1 MKIFSMTIFFF
12 PMLGLRWEWLNSYT
26 VFLKCEKIHIS
37 VEICGI
43 CENYLTEAFFLT
55 DLTDGTDYSGA
66 SVEICG
72 SCGNFLTEDVFISHG
87 FNG

>member
-1 MKIFSMTIFFF
+1 MIWAKFFNENFQHDYFSF

-26 VFLKCEKIHIS
+26 VSLKCEKIHIS

-55 DLTDGTDYSGA
+55 DLTDGTDLSCC
-66 SVEICG
+66 ICVD
-72 SCGNFLTEDVFISHG
+72 L
-87 FNG
+87 